1 MAEALPEISEL
12 ESCPNCSSK
21 LHRPGFARGRV
32 VCIKCGWSNQPIRVP
47 GFPSLRLDQGWPIE
61 YGWPIRDINGRRC
74 RLLFNEK
81 RGFLVFTFEGLV
93 PFTDILAAVKLGR
106 PLRETEQVFFK
117 DGSIVIR
124 LWTNHHVIEWLER
137 RSLIG

>member
-1 MAEALPEISEL
+1 MPEALPEISEL
-12 ESCPNCSSK
+12 ESCPKCSSK
-21 LHRPGFARGRV
+21 LRPRFFATTKRV
-32 VCIKCGWSNQPIRVP
+32 VCSKCGWSNQPIRVP

-61 YGWPIRDINGRRC
+61 YRSPIKDINGRRC
-74 RLLFNEK
+74 RLLFNET

-117 DGSIVIR
+117 DGLIFNCT
-124 LWTNHHVIEWLER
+124 LGNIEIETKH
-137 RSLIG
+137 S